1 MSRHK
6 SGEAGYASVAAI
18 VLCAA
23 LSLVCAGILA
33 MVQVQKKQAAR
44 ALFRTQQTEAVNTAL
59 LRFGQHIARA
69 QGDGTMVRDEV
80 VEVPGGRVTIALRAE
95 YEGRK
100 WPLARAEEVDELVLG
115 QYLKLEK
122 GAVIAGLPTALDAAP
137 KDDCLRSL
145 FSTFGFADPKHE
157 LPAGSGLI
165 GMSEGHDGQVWRLR
179 AITGNRGEERIVRF
193 LGDPN
198 HLFAVVS
205 QEDFALGEMPTCT
218 QLTNRP

>member
-6 SGEAGYASVAAI
+6 SGDAGYASVAAI

-23 LSLVCAGILA
+23 LSLVCTGVLA
-33 MVQVQKKQAAR
+33 TVEVQKKQAER
-44 ALFRTQQTEAVNTAL
+44 ALFRARQAEAINTAL
-59 LRFGQHIARA
+59 LRLGLQVARA
-69 QGDGTMVRDEV
+69 QGDGTLTRDEV
-80 VEVPGGRVTIALRAE
+80 VEMSGGRVTVTLRAE

-100 WPLARAEEVDELVLG
+100 WPLSRAGEVDETVLG

-122 GAVIAGLPTALDAAP
+122 AAVVARLSATPDVSP
-137 KDDCLRSL
+137 RDDCLRSL
-145 FSTFGFADPKHE
+145 FSTFGSADPKHE
-157 LPAGSGLI
+157 LPAGKGLI
-165 GMSEGHDGQVWRLR
+165 GMSSGHDGQVWRMR
-179 AITGNRGEERIVRF
+179 AVTGNQGEERIVRF

-218 QLTNRP
+218 QLTNQP

>member
-33 MVQVQKKQAAR
+33 MVQMQKKQAER
-44 ALFRTQQTEAVNTAL
+44 ALFRTQQTEAVNMAL
-59 LRFGQHIARA
+59 LRFGQQIARA
-69 QGDGTMVRDEV
+69 QGDGSLAKDEV
-80 VEVPGGRVTIALRAE
+80 VEVPSGRMTVALRAE

-100 WPLARAEEVDELVLG
+100 WPLARAQEVDETVLS
-115 QYLKLEK
+115 QYLTLEK
-122 GAVIAGLPTALDAAP
+122 AAVIARLPTARDAPP
-137 KDDCLRSL
+137 KDDCLRTL
-145 FSTFGFADPKHE
+145 FSTLGFADPKHE
-157 LPAGSGLI
+157 LPAGKGLVAMSG
-165 GMSEGHDGQVWRLR
+165 GHDGQVWRLR

-198 HLFAVVS
+198 HLFAVAS
-205 QEDFALGEMPTCT
+205 QEEFALGEMPTCA
-218 QLTNRP
+218 QLMKQP

>member
-6 SGEAGYASVAAI
+6 SGEGGYASVAAI

-33 MVQVQKKQAAR
+33 MVQVQKKQAER
-44 ALFRTQQTEAVNTAL
+44 SLFRTQQAEAVNTAL
-59 LRFGQHIARA
+59 LRFGQQVARA
-69 QGDGTMVRDEV
+69 QGDGTLVRDEL
-80 VEVPGGRVTIALRAE
+80 VEVPGGRATIALRAE

-100 WPLARAEEVDELVLG
+100 WPLARAEEVDETVLG

-122 GAVIAGLPTALDAAP
+122 AAVIARLPTALDAPP

-145 FSTFGFADPKHE
+145 FSTFGFADPKHAF
-157 LPAGSGLI
+157 PAGKGLI
-165 GMSEGHDGQVWRLR
+165 GMSGGHDGQMWRLR

-205 QEDFALGEMPTCT
+205 QEEFSLGEMPTCT
-218 QLTNRP
+218 QLTNQP